1 MKEKKNRGVKRD
13 GRRGE
18 RGPWGREREREQEVM
33 KQDKEREMGSKD
45 QWKDK
50 AKS

>member
-1 MKEKKNRGVKRD
+1 MGEEGRGVH
-13 GRRGE
+13 GE
-18 RGPWGREREREQEVM
+18 GREREREQEVM
-33 KQDKEREMGSKD
+33 KQDKDREMGRKD